1 MKFKVKDLRK
11 CVSKAIVIPVGIEKY
26 SNKVLEFSPDRH
38 GREGVFMYDD
48 WYFEAE
54 WLEPVEEVAA
64 PTKETTESRPEPSIK
79 FVTEPRWT
87 GKEVQLELPAHLKVH
102 LPTEGSVPETM
113 AGKVGM
119 IDSILNPKSE
129 DSEDE
134 SRPTLLALPPES
146 AKGNVFTS
154 IHDAVSRPDH
164 YHFSEYEPVKVI
176 QAWGL
181 SFCLGNVV
189 KYIARAGRKD
199 SSKLIEDL
207 EKAKRYIELELED
220 LRKK

>member
-1 MKFKVKDLRK
+1 MVKMRVVKREDFPFTINPAFKV
-11 CVSKAIVIPVGIEKY
+11 VSKLANQIIEVEPFDGDFSYQGYRIPK
-26 SNKVLEFSPDRH
+26 
-38 GREGVFMYDD
+38 
-48 WYFEAE
+48 E
-54 WLEPVEEVAA
+54 WLRFPDEVIEPVEEVAA
-64 PTKETTESRPEPSIK
+64 PTKETTESRPQEKVFKDVHPHNKISI
-79 FVTEPRWT
+79 PREWHDAESLIPQT
-87 GKEVQLELPAHLKVH
+87 P
-102 LPTEGSVPETM
+102 
-113 AGKVGM
+113 AGKISM

-134 SRPTLLALPPES
+134 SGSTLLALPEES
-146 AKGNVFTS
+146 AGKGVSITNVS
-154 IHDAVSRPDH
+154 DPVSNPSH
-164 YHFSEYEPVKVI
+164 YKFSQYEPVKVI

-207 EKAKRYIELELED
+207 EKAKRYIEFEIEH